1 MHPWKEITLD
11 DYESHMKLDKVKQLQ
26 TLEDM
31 MKDQFHRYPISTTI
45 IMGIAGGNGLCH
57 VHPSLKKVIG
67 VDINEAYLNACVQR
81 YPSLGDVF
89 EPICVD
95 ITQDVSVLPKAEMII
110 ANLFLEYVGY
120 ACFQKAVLQISPMV
134 VSCIIQVNDTDE
146 FVSDSPY
153 LHAFDRLE
161 EVLHEIDEPG
171 CHQMMEAI
179 GYVFTHKSIRSLP
192 NGKHLMQLDYQKNNQ
207 VST

>member
-11 DYESHMKLDKVKQLQ
+11 DHESHMKLDKVRQLQ

-31 MKDQFHRYPISTTI
+31 MKDQFYRYPISSTI

-57 VHPSLKKVIG
+57 VHP
-67 VDINEAYLNACVQR
+67 EAYLNACVQR
-81 YPSLGDVF
+81 YPSLEDVF

-95 ITQDVSVLPKAEMII
+95 ITQDVSMLPKAEMII

-120 ACFQKAVLQISPMV
+120 ECFQKAVLQISPMV
-134 VSCIIQVNDTDE
+134 VSCIIQVNDTDV

-161 EVLHEIDEPG
+161 EVLHEINEQG
-171 CHQMMEAI
+171 CHQMMETI

-192 NGKHLMQLDYQKNNQ
+192 NGKHLMQLDYQNNNQ
-207 VST
+207 VPT